1 MRSQT
6 YVAADARTVRAPG
19 FTHADRR
26 GLTAAGGVV
35 LLVLLAVAGA
45 AFDVMTGS
53 GLRMGF
59 AACFVAGCALT
70 ALTVHRE
77 DLGAAVVMPPLVYV
91 TLSVVIGALART
103 QNTGS
108 FVLQQAIEL
117 VNAVVLGAPVLLLGA
132 AAAALV
138 AGMRWLGGRTA

>member
-1 MRSQT
+1 M
-6 YVAADARTVRAPG
+6 AADARTARAFRG
-19 FTHADRR
+19 LTLADRR

-35 LLVLLAVAGA
+35 LSLLLGVAGA
-45 AFDVMTGS
+45 AFDVVTGT
-53 GLRMGF
+53 GLRTGF
-59 AACFVAGCALT
+59 AVCFVVACALT

-91 TLSVVIGALART
+91 TLSVAIGALART

-117 VNAVVLGAPVLLLGA
+117 VNAVVLGAPVLLLGTA
-132 AAAALV
+132 VAALI
-138 AGMRWLGGRTA
+138 AALRWLGGRTA

>member
-1 MRSQT
+1 M
-6 YVAADARTVRAPG
+6 VL
-19 FTHADRR
+19 ADRR

-35 LLVLLAVAGA
+35 LSLLVGVAGA
-45 AFDVMTGS
+45 AFDVLTGS
-53 GLRMGF
+53 GLRTGF
-59 AACFVAGCALT
+59 AIGFVAGCVLT

-77 DLGAAVVMPPLVYV
+77 DLRAAVVMPPLIYV

-117 VNAVVLGAPVLLLGA
+117 VNAVVLGAPVLLLGT
-132 AAAALV
+132 AAAALL
-138 AGMRWLGGRTA
+138 AGLRWLGARGD